1 MSFLTPAAL
10 AALGMFGGVPSL
22 GAYGA
27 YRGARALTKSRGKT
41 RNMKSKVPR
50 NLSLRGTHVFRR
62 AVSIPIDYTP
72 STGVNISGSAVVSPN
87 MAISFGLQNHTIT
100 IGATQF
106 QLAVPNYTQLTSLF
120 DNWRIR
126 NVTVRLFF
134 SHTSESS
141 SVSAA
146 AFSVPTMHYVWD
158 HTDDLVIASPEL
170 LQMPGFKTYQFANGA
185 STTGFSTRGV
195 PKALLG
201 TGIELSDGTTTGGR
215 PMSSSTWLETI
226 SPSISLNGLKIC
238 FLNNLG
244 THPSVTGKFSLMI
257 DTTYE
262 LKDVK

>member
-41 RNMKSKVPR
+41 RNMKTRVPKP
-50 NLSLRGTHVFRR
+50 LSLRGVHTFRR
-62 AVSIPIDYTP
+62 AVEIPIDYTP
-72 STGVNISGSAVVSPN
+72 STGVNITGSGVVSPN

-100 IGATQF
+100 IGATAF

-120 DNWRIR
+120 DNWRIK
-126 NVTVRLFF
+126 NVVVRLMY
-134 SHTSESS
+134 SHT
-141 SVSAA
+141 AA
-146 AFSVPTMHYVWD
+146 AETYQTGLSAPIIRYVWD
-158 HTDDLVIASPEL
+158 HTDDTVVPVTEI
-170 LQMPGFKTYQFANGA
+170 LQMPGFKSYQFANGA

-201 TGIELSDGTTTGGR
+201 TGIELADGTTTGGR
-215 PMSSSTWLETI
+215 PMASSTWLETI
-226 SPSISLNGLKIC
+226 SPSIALNGLKIC
-238 FLNNLG
+238 FVNNLG
-244 THPSVTGKFSLMI
+244 TTTVTQGRFSLMI